1 MIVNAAQHPMGDDR
15 LYITD
20 DGVIMLD
27 GASSFEPVPV
37 NTSDYVDALSD
48 YLTDHLD
55 PETDL
60 RATLRDA
67 ISATT
72 ADLDLRPGHS
82 PSSTVTIFR
91 RTGNYAECLILGDN
105 LVAMPGRTIID
116 DRMSEFGSHLRTR
129 YKQRL
134 TDGHGWDGWHTQI
147 LRQIQVEQAQHR
159 NKPGGYWIAEAAP
172 EAADHAIVIRAPVS
186 TVPWAVLAT
195 DGAYKVM
202 THLGLD
208 TWADLR
214 EATRLE
220 LERLLRDCHS
230 WEDSEDPRGQHLPRA
245 KPHDDK
251 SLAVVKLQ

>member
-1 MIVNAAQHPMGDDR
+1 MIVNAAQHPMGNDR
-15 LYITD
+15 LYITN
-20 DGVIMLD
+20 DGVVMLD

-37 NTSDYVDALSD
+37 STSDYVDALSD

-60 RATLRDA
+60 RTTLRDA
-67 ISATT
+67 ISATA
-72 ADLDLRPGHS
+72 ADLDLRPGQS

-91 RTGNYAECLILGDN
+91 RTGDYAECLILGDN
-105 LVAMPGRTIID
+105 LVALPDRTIID
-116 DRMSEFGSHLRTR
+116 DRMSQFGSHLRTR
-129 YKQRL
+129 YQQRL
-134 TDGHGWDGWHTQI
+134 RDGHGWDGWHTQI
-147 LRQIQVEQAQHR
+147 LRELQVEQTHHR
-159 NKPGGYWIAEAAP
+159 NKPGGYWIAEATP
-172 EAADHAIVIRAPVS
+172 EAADHAIVIREPVS

-202 THLGLD
+202 AHLRLD
-208 TWADLR
+208 RWPDLR

-220 LERLLRDCHS
+220 LERLLKDCQG

-245 KPHDDK
+245 KLHDDK